1 MTLQRRNGLPYTT
14 FTNILDFLTPPPH
27 SEKCK
32 YCFSATLLCFL
43 TPSPPSVRTSH
54 MEAPKWHFFEW
65 PSVDVYPGVMAL
77 LAALGSPS
85 CQKVSTTTV
94 AGTIMSAGRGASAV
108 RLYCQC
114 QRLHECKHG
123 LNGVNLYVTLLFFSR
138 GAVTYFTMDNDQG
151 DEPLNPHQRHT

>member
-94 AGTIMSAGRGASAV
+94 AGTIMSAGRGASGFTANANASTNASTGSMV
-108 RLYCQC
+108 SIFT
-114 QRLHECKHG
+114 LHCSSFHG
-123 LNGVNLYVTLLFFSR
+123 V
-138 GAVTYFTMDNDQG
+138 Q
-151 DEPLNPHQRHT
+151 